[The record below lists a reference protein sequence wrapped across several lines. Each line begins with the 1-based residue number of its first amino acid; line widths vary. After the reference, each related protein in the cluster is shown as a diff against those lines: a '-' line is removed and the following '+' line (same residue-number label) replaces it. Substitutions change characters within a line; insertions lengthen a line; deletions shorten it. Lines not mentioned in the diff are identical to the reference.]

1 MRTKRPRSAVAAI
14 GGFGIGVA
22 LLSVTATA
30 AIVLIAPEPDGL
42 RISISDAATALR
54 GETRGFERNIG
65 AEPEG
70 RRAIIF
76 EAVLADLVQRPASD
90 VRIIMTGP
98 DTFAAR
104 SRMHGGPPVANAA
117 APVVL
122 VSRAKNQASGAPVSV
137 RSQSIILRSDSLR
150 LVGAD
155 HAPPLALRAALAPVP
170 INAFVASVRQADGR
184 WLTVKPY
191 QPWLSGWRLRV
202 LAAILV
208 SLLLILPLAWL
219 FARRLTRPF
228 RALAKAVDTGGMI
241 IPIEGPR
248 ELRDAAS
255 AIAAMRERLA
265 DETAER
271 LRMLTAIAHD
281 LRTPLTSLRLR
292 IESAAEPQ
300 RSRMVADVER
310 MQAMIGEVLGFA
322 RDAELPRKSVAVRPL
337 IAKIVADMDAGRG
350 IVMLTP
356 GDDGLVSVAEPAF
369 RRAIENLVRNAI
381 DHAGGGSVGIV
392 RESDH
397 VVLKVSDTGPGIA
410 PADQARLLRPFERG
424 DASRNR
430 ETGGAGLGL
439 SIVQDFADRHGGTLV
454 LRSGA
459 ERGLIVELGLPSLH

>member
-1 MRTKRPRSAVAAI
+1 MTARAKRPRSAVAAI

-22 LLSVTATA
+22 LLSVAATA

-42 RISISDAATALR
+42 RVSISDAATALR
-54 GETRGFERNIG
+54 GETRRFERSIG

-70 RRAIIF
+70 RRSVIF

-98 DTFAAR
+98 DTFSTRAR
-104 SRMHGGPPVANAA
+104 ITGGPPGREASG
-117 APVVL
+117 PVVL
-122 VSRAKNQASGAPVSV
+122 VSRAKDQARGIAGSI
-137 RSQSIILRSDSLR
+137 RSQGIVLRGDSLR
-150 LVGAD
+150 LLGAD
-155 HAPPLALRAALAPVP
+155 HTPPPALRIALAAVP
-170 INAFVASVRQADGR
+170 IDAFAASVRQPDGR

-202 LAAILV
+202 IAAILV

-228 RALAKAVDTGGMI
+228 RALATAIDTGGMT

-310 MQAMIGEVLGFA
+310 MQAMIGEVLAFA
-322 RDAELPRKSVAVRPL
+322 RDVELPRQSVAVRPL
-337 IAKIVADMDAGRG
+337 IAQIVADMDAGRG
-350 IVMLTP
+350 MVLLKP
-356 GDDGLVSVAEPAF
+356 GDDGWVNVAESAF

-392 RESDH
+392 REGDD
-397 VVLKVSDTGPGIA
+397 VIVTVSDTGPGIA
-410 PADQARLLRPFERG
+410 AEDHARLLRPF
-424 DASRNR
+424 
-430 ETGGAGLGL
+430 
-439 SIVQDFADRHGGTLV
+439 
-454 LRSGA
+454 
-459 ERGLIVELGLPSLH
+459 